1 MDVGFIGLG
10 AMGQVMARNLCKA
23 GHKVTVYNR
32 TRRRAEELLA
42 DGATVVDTPAETCAN
57 DVVISLLSDDKAVE
71 AVVFG
76 EGGFINALRPDT
88 VHVCMS
94 TISVALAERL
104 TDAHAQANRAY
115 ISAPV
120 FGRPDAAAAAR
131 LFIVAG
137 GAEAAITRCQP
148 VFDALGQKTFVVSEK
163 PISANIIKIS
173 GNFLI
178 ASVIE
183 SLSEAFA
190 LVRKYDIEPQA
201 YLDLLTNTLFSAPVY
216 KNYGGLIARQQ
227 FEPAGFKLP
236 LGLKDVRLALAA
248 GDATDTPLPIASLL
262 RDHLVAAMAKGYEEL
277 DWSVLGRIAAQNAG
291 LE

>member
-10 AMGQVMARNLCKA
+10 AMGQSMAQNLCKA

-32 TRRRAEELLA
+32 TRSRAETLLA
-42 DGATVVDTPAETCAN
+42 DGAIVVDTPAEAGAN
-57 DVVISLLSDDKAVE
+57 EVVITLLSDDKAIE

-76 EGGFINALRPDT
+76 EGGLLAALRPHT
-88 VHVCMS
+88 VHMCMS
-94 TISVALAERL
+94 TISTALAEKL
-104 TDAHAQANRAY
+104 TESHAQANRAY
-115 ISAPV
+115 VSAPV
-120 FGRPDAAAAAR
+120 FGRPDAAAAAK
-131 LFIVAG
+131 LFIVAA
-137 GAEAAITRCQP
+137 GAEAVIARCQP
-148 VFDALGQKTFVVSEK
+148 VFDALGQKTFVVGEK
-163 PISANIIKIS
+163 PVSANIIKIG

-178 ASVIE
+178 ASMIE

-190 LVRKYDIEPQA
+190 LVRKYDLEPQTF
-201 YLDLLTNTLFSAPVY
+201 LDVMTSTIFSAPVY
-216 KNYGGLIARQQ
+216 KNYGGLIARQE

-248 GDATDTPLPIASLL
+248 GDATDTPLPIASLV

>member
-10 AMGQVMARNLCKA
+10 EMGQVMARNLCKA

-32 TRRRAEELLA
+32 TRSRAEVLLA
-42 DGATVVDTPAETCAN
+42 DGATVVNTPAEACKGE
-57 DVVISLLSDDKAVE
+57 VVITLLSDDKAVE

-76 EGGFINALRPDT
+76 DDGVLDALAPNT

-94 TISVALAERL
+94 TISVAMGERL
-104 TDAHAQANRAY
+104 TETHTAAGRAY

-120 FGRPDAAAAAR
+120 FGRPDAAAAAK
-131 LFIVAG
+131 LFIVAAG
-137 GAEAAITRCQP
+137 PETAIAHCQP
-148 VFDALGQKTFVVSEK
+148 VFDSLGQKTFVVGEK
-163 PISANIIKIS
+163 PVSANIIKIS

-201 YLDLLTNTLFSAPVY
+201 YLDLLTSTLFSAPVY

-248 GDATDTPLPIASLL
+248 GDATDTPLPIASLI
-262 RDHLVAAMAKGYEEL
+262 RDHLVAAMAKGYENL

>member
-10 AMGQVMARNLCKA
+10 AMGQAMARNLCKA

-32 TRRRAEELLA
+32 TRSRAEALVE
-42 DGATVVDTPAETCAN
+42 DGAIIANTAAEAAAN
-57 DVVISLLSDDKAVE
+57 EVVISLLSDDKAVE
-71 AVVFG
+71 SVVFG
-76 EGGFINALRPDT
+76 KDGLLAALKPES

-94 TISVALAERL
+94 TISVALGEKL
-104 TDAHAQANRAY
+104 TETHAQAGRVY
-115 ISAPV
+115 VSAPV
-120 FGRPDAAAAAR
+120 FGRPDAAAAAK
-131 LFIVAG
+131 LFIVAAG
-137 GAEAAITRCQP
+137 DEAAISKCQP
-148 VFDALGQKTFVVSEK
+148 VFDAMGQKTFVVSDK
-163 PISANIIKIS
+163 PVAANIIKIG

-178 ASVIE
+178 ASMIE

-190 LVRKYDIEPQA
+190 LVQKFGVEPQD
-201 YLDLLTNTLFSAPVY
+201 YLDLLTSTIFTAPVY
-216 KNYGGLIARQQ
+216 KNYGGIIARKQ

-236 LGLKDVRLALAA
+236 LGLKDVRLAIAA
-248 GDATDTPLPIASLL
+248 GDATNTPLPIASVV

>member
-23 GHKVTVYNR
+23 GHNVTVYNR
-32 TRRRAEELLA
+32 TRSRAEALLV
-42 DGATVVDTPAETCAN
+42 DGAVVADTPVEACDNE
-57 DVVISLLSDDKAVE
+57 VIVSLLSDDKAVE

-76 EGGFINALRPDT
+76 EGGILAALRPDAI
-88 VHVCMS
+88 HVCMS

-104 TDAHAQANRAY
+104 TDAHAQADRAY
-115 ISAPV
+115 VSAPV
-120 FGRPDAAAAAR
+120 FGRPDAAAAGK
-131 LFIVAG
+131 LFIVAAG
-137 GAEAAITRCQP
+137 DETSIIRCEP
-148 VFDALGQKTFVVSEK
+148 IFAVLGQQTFVVGHK
-163 PISANIIKIS
+163 PVSANVIKIS

-190 LVRKYDIEPQA
+190 LVRKYEIDPQA
-201 YLDLLTNTLFSAPVY
+201 YLDLLTSTLFSAPVY
-216 KNYGGLIARQQ
+216 KNYGGLIARQA

-248 GDATDTPLPIASLL
+248 GDATDTPLPIASLV
-262 RDHLVAAMAKGYEEL
+262 RDHLVVAMAKGYEEL

>member
-10 AMGQVMARNLCKA
+10 AMGQVMAHNLCKA

-32 TRRRAEELLA
+32 TRSRAEVLLT
-42 DGATVVDTPAETCAN
+42 DGAVIADTPAEACAN
-57 DVVISLLSDDKAVE
+57 EVVISLLSDDKAVE

-76 EGGFINALRPDT
+76 ENGILAAMRPDT

-94 TISVALAERL
+94 TISTTLAERL
-104 TDAHAQANRAY
+104 TDSHAQAHRAY
-115 ISAPV
+115 VSAPV
-120 FGRPDAAAAAR
+120 FGRPDAAAAAK
-131 LFIVAG
+131 LFIVAAG
-137 GAEAAITRCQP
+137 DEPVITRCQP
-148 VFDALGQKTFVVSEK
+148 VFDTLGQKTFVVGTK
-163 PISANIIKIS
+163 PVSANIIKIS

-190 LVRKYDIEPQA
+190 LVRKYDIEPQT
-201 YLDLLTNTLFSAPVY
+201 YLDLLTSTLFSAPVY
-216 KNYGGLIARQQ
+216 KNYGGLIARQA

-248 GDATDTPLPIASLL
+248 GDATDTPLPIASLI

>member
-10 AMGQVMARNLCKA
+10 AMGQVMAKNLCAA
-23 GHKVTVYNR
+23 GHNVTVYNR
-32 TRRRAEELLA
+32 TRSRAEALIA
-42 DGATVVDTPAETCAN
+42 DGARVVDYPAEACAN
-57 DVVISLLSDDKAVE
+57 EVVISLLSDDAAVE

-76 EGGFINALRPDT
+76 DSAFLSALKADS

-94 TISVALAERL
+94 TISTALAERL
-104 TDAHAQANRAY
+104 TEAHAQSNRAY
-115 ISAPV
+115 VSAPV
-120 FGRPDAAAAAR
+120 FGRPDAAAAAK

-137 GAEAAITRCQP
+137 GSEAAITRCQP
-148 VFDALGQKTFVVSEK
+148 VFDALGQKTFVVGDK
-163 PISANIIKIS
+163 PVSANIIKIS

-178 ASVIE
+178 ASAIE
-183 SLSEAFA
+183 SMSEAFA
-190 LVRKYDIEPQA
+190 LVRKYGIEPQA
-201 YLDLLTNTLFSAPVY
+201 YLDLLTSTIFSAPVY

-248 GDATDTPLPIASLL
+248 GDETDTPLPIASLV

>member
-10 AMGQVMARNLCKA
+10 AMGQSMARNLCKA

-32 TRRRAEELLA
+32 TRSRAEALLV
-42 DGATVVDTPAETCAN
+42 DGAIVVETAAEAGAN
-57 DVVISLLSDDKAVE
+57 EVVITLLSDDKAVE

-76 EGGFINALRPDT
+76 EGGLLAALRPDT

-94 TISVALAERL
+94 TISTALAEKL
-104 TDAHAQANRAY
+104 TASHAQAKRAY
-115 ISAPV
+115 VSAPV

-137 GAEAAITRCQP
+137 GTEAAIAQCQP
-148 VFDALGQKTFVVSEK
+148 VFDALGQKTFVVGEK
-163 PISANIIKIS
+163 PVSANIIKIS

-201 YLDLLTNTLFSAPVY
+201 YLDLLTSTLFSAPVY
-216 KNYGGLIARQQ
+216 KNYGGLIARQE

-248 GDATDTPLPIASLL
+248 GDATDTPLPIASLV

>member
-32 TRRRAEELLA
+32 TCSRAEALLD
-42 DGATVVDTPAETCAN
+42 DGAIVVDSPAEACAN
-57 DVVISLLSDDKAVE
+57 EVVITLLSDDKAIE

-76 EGGFINALRPDT
+76 EGGFLAALRPDS

-104 TDAHAQANRAY
+104 TDAHAKANRSY
-115 ISAPV
+115 VSAPV
-120 FGRPDAAAAAR
+120 FGRPDAAAAAK
-131 LFIVAG
+131 LFIVAAG
-137 GAEAAITRCQP
+137 DEAAINKCQP
-148 VFDALGQKTFVVSEK
+148 VFDALGQKTFVVGHK
-163 PISANIIKIS
+163 PVAANITKIS

-190 LVRKYDIEPQA
+190 LVRKYDIEPQE
-201 YLDLLTNTLFSAPVY
+201 YLDLLTSTLFSAPVY
-216 KNYGGLIARQQ
+216 KNYGGLIARQA

-236 LGLKDVRLALAA
+236 LGLKDVRLAIAA
-248 GDATDTPLPIASLL
+248 GDATNTPLPVASLI
-262 RDHLVAAMAKGYEEL
+262 RDHLVAAMAKGYEDL

>member
-32 TRRRAEELLA
+32 TRSRAEALVE
-42 DGATVVDTPAETCAN
+42 DGAIIANTAAEAAAN
-57 DVVISLLSDDKAVE
+57 EVVISLLSDDKAVE
-71 AVVFG
+71 SVVFG
-76 EGGFINALRPDT
+76 DDGILSALKPES

-94 TISVALAERL
+94 TISTALGEKL
-104 TDAHAQANRAY
+104 TETHTQAGRAY
-115 ISAPV
+115 VSAPV
-120 FGRPDAAAAAR
+120 FGRPDAAAAAK
-131 LFIVAG
+131 LFIVAAG
-137 GAEAAITRCQP
+137 ESDAITKCQA
-148 VFDALGQKTFVVSEK
+148 VFDTLGQKTFVVGDK
-163 PISANIIKIS
+163 PVAANIIKIG

-178 ASVIE
+178 ASMIE

-190 LVRKYDIEPQA
+190 LVQKFGVDPQD
-201 YLDLLTNTLFSAPVY
+201 YLDLLTSTIFSAPVY
-216 KNYGGLIARQQ
+216 KNYGGIIARKQ

-236 LGLKDVRLALAA
+236 LGLKDVRLAIAA
-248 GDATDTPLPIASLL
+248 GDATNTPLPIASVV

-277 DWSVLGRIAAQNAG
+277 DWAVLGRIAAQNAG

>member
-32 TRRRAEELLA
+32 TRSRSEALVE
-42 DGATVVDTPAETCAN
+42 DGAIIANTAAEAAAN
-57 DVVISLLSDDKAVE
+57 EVVISLLSDDKAVE
-71 AVVFG
+71 SVVFG
-76 EGGFINALRPDT
+76 DDGILSALKPES

-94 TISVALAERL
+94 TISAALGEKL
-104 TDAHAQANRAY
+104 TEAHAQAGRAY
-115 ISAPV
+115 VSAPV
-120 FGRPDAAAAAR
+120 FGRPDAAAAAK
-131 LFIVAG
+131 LFIVAAG
-137 GAEAAITRCQP
+137 DEAAMSKCQP
-148 VFDALGQKTFVVSEK
+148 VFDALGQKTFVVSDK
-163 PISANIIKIS
+163 PVAANIIKIS

-190 LVRKYDIEPQA
+190 LVQKFGVEPQD
-201 YLDLLTNTLFSAPVY
+201 YLDLLTSTLFTAPVY
-216 KNYGGLIARQQ
+216 KNYGGIIARKQ
-227 FEPAGFKLP
+227 FDPAGFKLP

-248 GDATDTPLPIASLL
+248 GDATNTPLPIASVV

-277 DWSVLGRIAAQNAG
+277 DWAVLGRIAAQNAG

>member
-10 AMGQVMARNLCKA
+10 AMGQVMARNLCKE

-32 TRRRAEELLA
+32 TRSRAEALVA
-42 DGATVVDTPAETCAN
+42 DGAIVVDSPAEACAN
-57 DVVISLLSDDKAVE
+57 EVVISLLSDDKAVE
-71 AVVFG
+71 SVVFG
-76 EGGFINALRPDT
+76 DGGILAALKPDS

-94 TISVALAERL
+94 TISTALAERL

-115 ISAPV
+115 VSAPV
-120 FGRPDAAAAAR
+120 FGRPDAAAAAK
-131 LFIVAG
+131 LFIVAA
-137 GAEAAITRCQP
+137 GAEAAIAKCQA
-148 VFDALGQKTFVVSEK
+148 VFDSLGQKTFVVGEK
-163 PISANIIKIS
+163 PVAANIIKIS

-183 SLSEAFA
+183 SLSEAIA
-190 LVRKYDIEPQA
+190 LVRKFDIEPQA
-201 YLDLLTNTLFSAPVY
+201 YLDLLTSTLFSAPVY
-216 KNYGGLIARQQ
+216 KNYGGLIARQE

-248 GDATDTPLPIASLL
+248 GDATDTPLPIASLV